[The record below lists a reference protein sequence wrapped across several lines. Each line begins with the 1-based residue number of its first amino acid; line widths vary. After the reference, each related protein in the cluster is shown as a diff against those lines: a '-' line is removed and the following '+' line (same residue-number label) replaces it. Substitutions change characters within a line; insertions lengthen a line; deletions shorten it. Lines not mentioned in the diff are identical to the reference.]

1 MFLSI
6 GMLKQKYFLAD
17 IFILSAEKQPIK
29 LSWRKIECLR
39 DCVRLPNGVENDEY
53 YVLEYPDWVNV
64 IAITAEGKFLMER
77 QYRHGLQWTGYE
89 ICAGVCEKGEEPLES
104 AKRELYEE
112 TGYAGGEWKHFM
124 TLSANTSTMNNV
136 CHCFLAEGV
145 KRISTQHLEPTEDI
159 SIHLLSTDEVRALL
173 LNDEIRQALMAAPLW
188 KLFAERKLL

>member
-1 MFLSI
+1 M
-6 GMLKQKYFLAD
+6 KEQKIAPWTVFASEYIAHEPWFTVRK
-17 IFILSAEKQPIK
+17 EKVQ
-29 LSWRKIECLR
+29 
-39 DCVRLPNGVENDEY
+39 LPNGSIIPSY